1 MGALGAG
8 LRGNDGAGAG
18 GGVAVEQVDVPRSQ
32 GACAEASARGACG
45 AGIWQNGSLTKA
57 QVADFSAACDF
68 FAIFF

>member
-1 MGALGAG
+1 MGAG
-8 LRGNDGAGAG
+8 LRGDDGARAG

-32 GACAEASARGACG
+32 GACVEAAACGACG
-45 AGIWQNGSLTKA
+45 AGIWQIGSLTKA